1 LLAMRPFF
9 TVFTSAFNRADTIGR
24 VYDSLKNQTYQDFEW
39 LVVDAG
45 SDNTGRLIEQWQGAE
60 NGFPIRYHR
69 QENRGKHGAINFGLR
84 EASGTLFVML
94 DDDDECVPETL
105 ERFKHHWDAI
115 PSDERKRFAGIGVLA
130 ADEDGYVVGDRY
142 PRDVMES
149 TFQELA
155 YVYRV
160 QGEKWWAFSTAAL
173 REFPFPEEPEARIIP
188 EGMIYHRLTQR
199 YRFRFVNEIL
209 RRYRRDHR
217 QLTKGNPGSH
227 PLGNRIHLAALL
239 DEDLQWLPYHPEL
252 FFRYAVHYSRFSFH
266 NRLGLVR
273 QLRGL
278 GRTWAKVLV
287 LISWPFGFVMY
298 CVDRLRT

>member
-1 LLAMRPFF
+1 MSYFF

-24 VYDSLKNQTYQDFEW
+24 VYASLKNQTYQDFEW

-45 SDNTGRLIEQWQGAE
+45 SDDTGRLIEQWQGEEHA
-60 NGFPIRYHR
+60 FPIRCFR
-69 QENRGKHGAINFGLR
+69 QENKGKHGAINFGLSK
-84 EASGTLFVML
+84 AAGKLFVML

-105 ERFKHHWDAI
+105 ERFKHHWDSI
-115 PSDERKRFAGIGVLA
+115 PPEEQGMFAGIGVLA
-130 ADEDGYVVGDRY
+130 EDEDGYVVGDRY
-142 PRDVMES
+142 PRDVMDS

-160 QGEKWWAFSTAAL
+160 RGEKWWAFSTAAL
-173 REFPFPEEPEARIIP
+173 REFPFPEEPEARIVP
-188 EGMIYHRLTQR
+188 EGMIYHRLTRR

-209 RRYRRDHR
+209 RRYRRDDR

-239 DEDLQWLPYHPEL
+239 DEDIQWAPYHPEL
-252 FFRYAVHYSRFSFH
+252 FLRYAVHYSRFSFH
-266 NRLGLVR
+266 TRSGLVR

-278 GRTWAKVLV
+278 RRGWAKMLV
-287 LISWPFGFVMY
+287 LIAWPVGLLAY
-298 CVDRLRT
+298 CVDRMRA